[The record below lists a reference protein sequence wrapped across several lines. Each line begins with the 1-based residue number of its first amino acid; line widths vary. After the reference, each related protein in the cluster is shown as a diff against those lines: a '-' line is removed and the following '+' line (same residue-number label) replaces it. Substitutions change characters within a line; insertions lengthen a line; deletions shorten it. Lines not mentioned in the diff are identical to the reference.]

1 MKKAI
6 LLAKCQELG
15 SVMNSRR
22 FQLIEFAFD
31 SQQPARQDI
40 ELAMVS
46 QRVYDHALARARA
59 R

>member
-31 SQQPARQDI
+31 FQQPARDAGYRISNGQSAGI
-40 ELAMVS
+40 RS
-46 QRVYDHALARARA
+46 RAG
-59 R
+59 

>member
-31 SQQPARQDI
+31 FQQPARD
-40 ELAMVS
+40 AG
-46 QRVYDHALARARA
+46 
-59 R
+59 

>member
-31 SQQPARQDI
+31 FQQPARDAGYRI
-40 ELAMVS
+40 SKWSVS
-46 QRVYDHALARARA
+46 GHTITRWLE
-59 R
+59 

>member
-31 SQQPARQDI
+31 FQQPARDAGYRISNGQSAGI
-40 ELAMVS
+40 RS
-46 QRVYDHALARARA
+46 RAGQT
-59 R
+59 